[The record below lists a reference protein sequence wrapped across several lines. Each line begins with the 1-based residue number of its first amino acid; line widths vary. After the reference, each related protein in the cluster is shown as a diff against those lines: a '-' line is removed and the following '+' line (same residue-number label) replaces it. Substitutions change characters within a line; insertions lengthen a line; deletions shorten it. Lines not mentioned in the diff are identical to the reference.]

1 MQLVDLA
8 TGELADAIHRDLLT
22 DRLAFD
28 DLGWRGLWAYIAK
41 APPLTAIYQDR
52 TDGLSPSDEL
62 TLELIN
68 ELREINWR
76 YTAIHF
82 EGGKE
87 TPFPQRIT
95 RQTLKEV
102 VEVGATWETVTID
115 ELISP
120 EVRAL
125 LQS

>member
-1 MQLVDLA
+1 M
-8 TGELADAIHRDLLT
+8 ADAIHRDLLADQPLT
-22 DRLAFD
+22 FD
-28 DLGWRGLWAYIAK
+28 ELGWRGLWAYVTK
-41 APPLTAIYQDR
+41 AQPGTAIYQAR
-52 TDGLSPSDEL
+52 TEGLSPSDEL
-62 TLELIN
+62 ILELIN

-82 EGGKE
+82 VGGKE

-95 RQTLKEV
+95 RQSLEEVPEV
-102 VEVGATWETVTID
+102 VPTWESVTID
-115 ELISP
+115 ELVSP